1 MPAASKSGADLEIL
15 QGHADRDRFIIVA
28 DDYSLIDTIHSSSP
42 SVVHEW
48 LVVNSRER
56 LIELAEPPP
65 FAVIVDLAARSM
77 EAAEVEKI
85 AGTWAP
91 DKAAETLRSRM
102 RATPDAVGV
111 PKAHA
116 IRTR

>member
-1 MPAASKSGADLEIL
+1 MPAASKSDADLEIL
-15 QGHADRDRFIIVA
+15 QGHADRDRVI
-28 DDYSLIDTIHSSSP
+28 
-42 SVVHEW
+42 
-48 LVVNSRER
+48 
-56 LIELAEPPP
+56 
-65 FAVIVDLAARSM
+65 IVDLAARSM

-85 AGTWAP
+85 AGTWAR